1 MRYNHDKDNLIGTY
15 VCDLSLILSRR
26 LAYEMVNHKLYVIEK
41 FILIRRSQ
49 NGIKNIN
56 VIMNEFYDYGRAK
69 CLNILVH
76 NKLICLYG
84 SKVANC
90 HFQY

>member
-1 MRYNHDKDNLIGTY
+1 MYKSMKYMNMVK
-15 VCDLSLILSRR
+15 ILPNAIYHEYSN
-26 LAYEMVNHKLYVIEK
+26 VT
-41 FILIRRSQ
+41 
-49 NGIKNIN
+49 KNIN

>member
-1 MRYNHDKDNLIGTY
+1 MGQSFRLTRIEYHVYLQWHGTSN
-15 VCDLSLILSRR
+15 VT
-26 LAYEMVNHKLYVIEK
+26 
-41 FILIRRSQ
+41 
-49 NGIKNIN
+49 KNIN